1 MSQVKVQINKNLQY
15 IIDENIAKIV
25 SDLVDGVV
33 KEVLP
38 EIRSL
43 LNEIISKGEIN
54 LDESIE
60 NGYGNILSTWPDFNP
75 TYAVITSE
83 NEVLVEDTSEYVESL
98 KN

>member
-1 MSQVKVQINKNLQY
+1 MKVAGDDSFGKDNDLMSQVKVQINKNLQY

-43 LNEIISKGEIN
+43 
-54 LDESIE
+54 
-60 NGYGNILSTWPDFNP
+60 
-75 TYAVITSE
+75 
-83 NEVLVEDTSEYVESL
+83 
-98 KN
+98 